1 MVRELATFLVG
12 LIVAAFFT
20 FLALTWDSSSSV
32 IFLFLLA
39 SCNIATRMGVI
50 THNWISATTPVS
62 INDVA
67 YLRVHV
73 VC

>member
-50 THNWISATTPVS
+50 THN
-62 INDVA
+62 
-67 YLRVHV
+67 
-73 VC
+73 